1 MTASKTAQPV
11 KRELQAAEKQVA
23 LTTLNQLLCRTEK
36 QEGTQ
41 EQFQKVLLQRL

>member
-11 KRELQAAEKQVA
+11 KKRIAGGEKQAA